1 MSHSDV
7 NIQGEMTHA
16 KLTYMGVMTI
26 QADWLLI
33 FSNDGFV
40 SRYSFSIESVD
51 QNTLVNI
58 IQQNHT
64 KWFSRNFF
72 PHEYCCKSKNKIV
85 HVHFTC
91 ILVAQF
97 ALT

>member
-1 MSHSDV
+1 MSHSDI
-7 NIQGEMTHA
+7 NIQREMTHA

-33 FSNDGFV
+33 FSND
-40 SRYSFSIESVD
+40 SIESVD

-64 KWFSRNFF
+64 EWFSRNFF
-72 PHEYCCKSKNKIV
+72 LMNIVAKARTKSCMYTL
-85 HVHFTC
+85 HVYWLHNSH
-91 ILVAQF
+91 
-97 ALT
+97 

>member
-1 MSHSDV
+1 
-7 NIQGEMTHA
+7 MTHA

-33 FSNDGFV
+33 FSNDDFV

-64 KWFSRNFF
+64 NWFSRNFF
-72 PHEYCCKSKNKIV
+72 LMNIAAKARTKSCMYTL
-85 HVHFTC
+85 HVYWLHNSH
-91 ILVAQF
+91 
-97 ALT
+97 

>member
-7 NIQGEMTHA
+7 NIQREMTHA

-26 QADWLLI
+26 LADWLLI

-72 PHEYCCKSKNKIV
+72 LMNIVAKARTKSCMYTL
-85 HVHFTC
+85 HVYWLHNSH
-91 ILVAQF
+91 
-97 ALT
+97 